1 MRRELVLI
9 DICSQSA
16 IDSLRGS
23 ANCNHVYCLEHGLDF
38 IFIRSIPRENASNP
52 EWEGSLE
59 TKNLLEPFK
68 EFLEQSRVPLRL
80 ACITREGWPMV
91 LSLWY
96 LYETGKIFCATQKS
110 SKLVYH
116 LESSPRCAFE
126 VAGDQPPYRGIRG
139 QGTVIL
145 LQHRGRELLEQLLK
159 RYLQASDTP
168 LHKMLLARADNEVAL
183 EIRPI
188 RIFAWDYT
196 SRMKQST

>member
-38 IFIRSIPRENASNP
+38 IFIPSIPRENASNP

-96 LYETGKIFCATQKS
+96 LYETGKIFARHKNHRSWCITWKAARAAHSRLPVINRPTGAS
-110 SKLVYH
+110 V
-116 LESSPRCAFE
+116 
-126 VAGDQPPYRGIRG
+126 VRG
-139 QGTVIL
+139 Q
-145 LQHRGRELLEQLLK
+145 
-159 RYLQASDTP
+159 S
-168 LHKMLLARADNEVAL
+168 
-183 EIRPI
+183 
-188 RIFAWDYT
+188 FCC
-196 SRMKQST
+196 STTAVSCWSSS

>member
-1 MRRELVLI
+1 MPVT
-9 DICSQSA
+9 Q
-16 IDSLRGS
+16 
-23 ANCNHVYCLEHGLDF
+23 
-38 IFIRSIPRENASNP
+38 

-68 EFLEQSRVPLRL
+68 EFLEQSRVPVRL
-80 ACITREGWPMV
+80 ACITHEGWPMV

-96 LYETGKIFCATQKS
+96 LYEAGKIFCATQKA

-145 LQHRGRELLEQLLK
+145 LQHGGRELLEQLLR
-159 RYLQASDTP
+159 RYLHGSDTP
-168 LHKMLLARADNEVAL
+168 LHKMLLSRADNEVAL

-196 SRMKQST
+196 SRMKQSG